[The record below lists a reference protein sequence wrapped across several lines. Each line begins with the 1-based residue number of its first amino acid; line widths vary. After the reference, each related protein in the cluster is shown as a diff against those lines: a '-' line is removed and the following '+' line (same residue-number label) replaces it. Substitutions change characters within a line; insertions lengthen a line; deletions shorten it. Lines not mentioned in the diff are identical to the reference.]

1 MSSQTGNPVSWFEIY
16 VQDIARAQRFYEDVF
31 EVTMETLGGAGDG
44 LEMRSFKGVMDK
56 YGTNGALVHMPGVPS
71 GGNSTMVYFECE
83 DCAVQGER
91 AKRAGGAVE
100 REKMSIGPYGFI
112 VLVRD
117 SEGNL
122 IGLHSMQ

>member
-16 VQDIARAQRFYEDVF
+16 VQDMARAQRFYENVF
-31 EVTMETLGGAGDG
+31 EVKLETLGGVGDG
-44 LEMRSFKGVMDK
+44 LEMRSFKGDMDK
-56 YGTNGALVHMPGVPS
+56 YGTSGALVHMPGVPS
-71 GGNSTMVYFECE
+71 GGNSTMVYFECA

-91 AKRAGGAVE
+91 AKRAGGSIE

-112 VLVRD
+112 VLIRD